1 MQLKSVLTQKERE
14 VLTKVQLRADVSATE
29 IRKRTGFRSETIRQC
44 LRSMCERGVAW
55 KTIVVDLERL
65 GLKECNIYFEH
76 RPLDKVDF
84 SSPSLARFSCVSE
97 YTGPYEFR
105 VAGQLRNIAALG
117 QLISHAVDTFSLDR
131 VPRAHSIVL
140 SQSLFGRKDLSHD
153 KPSQEYIGFP
163 RYSSEDPQKV
173 ELDDLDEVLLHRMS
187 EKNWSIRSLAS
198 DLRIPH
204 STATFRLRRLQAR
217 GVIRGFV
224 YLSEGGDVVWS
235 KFLLQVRVPTQPFY
249 DRLFE
254 FCRNSRYATY
264 LAETLGGWD
273 YEINVVAPTMAE
285 YRAFSAEL
293 QTTFGDDITS
303 IKSLMWMGLSTARFY
318 QPFGV

>member
-14 VLTKVQLRADVSATE
+14 VLTKVQLRADVSASE

-65 GLKECNIYFEH
+65 GLRECNVYFEQ
-76 RPLDKVDF
+76 RPIDKIDF
-84 SSPSLARFSCVSE
+84 ASPSLSRFSCVSE

-131 VPRAHSIVL
+131 VPRNHSIVL

-163 RYSSEDPQKV
+163 RYTAMDTERV
-173 ELDDLDEVLLHRMS
+173 ELDALDELLLQRMA
-187 EKNWSIRSLAS
+187 EKDWSIRSLAS
-198 DLRIPH
+198 ELRIPH

-217 GVIRGFV
+217 GVVRGFV
-224 YLSEGGDVVWS
+224 YLTEGGDAVFS
-235 KFLLQVRVPTQPFY
+235 KFLIQAKIPTQPFY

-273 YEINVVAPTMAE
+273 YEVNVVAPTMAE

-293 QTTFGDDITS
+293 QANFNDDITS
-303 IKSLMWMGLSTARFY
+303 VKSLIWMGLSTARFY
-318 QPFGV
+318 RPFGL